1 MYRDDL
7 LEEQRKYYEPEEL
20 KKLWDH
26 LFQQYGYYDY
36 ITRMSSHYPEERSL
50 YVSFDDIDKFDPKF
64 SLYLLQNAEE
74 TLNEGNK
81 LLREYIASNTPNFTA
96 KDPNSII
103 VNIRVT
109 NLPETSDVKVEIR
122 NLRSINVGKLISIS
136 GIIRKNTEVMPRLY
150 NAAFQCVYCKTIT
163 YMLQQRGRLEEPER
177 CSNEECPN
185 EKNKPKFNLLVNE
198 SRFIDTQKIEIQE
211 NPENINGG
219 AQPLRLTVISE
230 DDIAGK
236 LFPGDRVSFDG
247 ILKAEQK
254 VYGGNLLTEF
264 STFLYTINYRKTTR
278 EMEEISISPA
288 EEQEI
293 IDLSRDPKIVDKLA
307 ASIAPSIYGL
317 EHIKK
322 TLALQMFGGVRK
334 TMKDGTTIRGDI
346 HILMVGDPGTA
357 KSQLLRYMSEI
368 SPRGVLAIGKGS
380 SAAGLTA
387 AAVRDDFGEGR
398 WTLEA
403 GALVLADNGFVAI
416 DEMDKMDDKD
426 TAAMHEAMEQQT
438 VTISK
443 AGIMATLKSRC
454 SVLAAANPKNGR
466 YDENEDFMSQINFPP
481 PLVSRFDVIFRL
493 VDKPDLKRDEE
504 LAEHVLNAHRL
515 GEIYRSQEISN
526 IQLETIENEE
536 NYEPPLEREIF
547 RKYVAYA
554 KSHIFPKMS
563 EDAMAFLKEEYVRTR
578 NSGSTSGRFKAVPIT
593 ARQLESTIRLAEA
606 AAKARLSEV
615 VTLDDAI
622 LAKNIVESY
631 LRDVSS
637 DKNGLD
643 IDVLETGM
651 SSSKRSDI
659 ELILDIIRDL
669 KEMRKGVAPL
679 EESVVEEARN
689 RGMSKEDALKAI
701 KMGRSSSIFYSPQ
714 DKHIDKV

>member
-20 KKLWDH
+20 RKLWDH
-26 LFQQYGYYDY
+26 LFQQYGYYDS

-50 YVSFDDIDKFDPKF
+50 YVSFDDIDKFDPRF

-81 LLREYIASNTPNFTA
+81 LLREYIASSTPNFTA

-103 VNIRVT
+103 VNIRIT
-109 NLPETSDVKVEIR
+109 SLPETSDVKVEIR
-122 NLRSINVGKLISIS
+122 NLRSINVGKLISIT

-150 NAAFQCVYCKTIT
+150 NAAFQCVYCRAIT
-163 YMLQQRGRLEEPER
+163 YMLQQRGRLEEPEI
-177 CSNEECPN
+177 CSNDDCPN

-264 STFLYTINYRKTTR
+264 STFLYTVNYRKTTK
-278 EMEEISISPA
+278 EMEEINISPA
-288 EEQEI
+288 EEEEI
-293 IDLSRDPKIVDKLA
+293 LKLSKDPAIVDKLA
-307 ASIAPSIYGL
+307 GSIAPSIYGL

-466 YDENEDFMSQINFPP
+466 YDENEEFMSQINFPP

-493 VDKPDLKRDEE
+493 IDKPDQKRDEE

-536 NYEPPLEREIF
+536 DYEPPLEREMF

-554 KSHIFPKMS
+554 KSHIFPRMT

-578 NSGSTSGRFKAVPIT
+578 NSGTSDGRFRAVPIT

-631 LRDVSS
+631 LKDVSS
-637 DKNGLD
+637 DRNGLD
-643 IDVLETGM
+643 IDMLETGM

-659 ELILDIIRDL
+659 ERILDIIRDL
-669 KEMRKGVAPL
+669 KDMKKGMAPL
-679 EESVVEEARN
+679 EDDVIGEAET
-689 RGMSKEDALKAI
+689 RGMSREDAVKAI
-701 KMGRSSSIFYSPQ
+701 KMGRNSSIFYSPQ

>member
-1 MYRDDL
+1 MINDDL
-7 LEEQRKYYEPEEL
+7 SEQQKKYYETEEL
-20 KKLWDH
+20 FKLWDH
-26 LFQQYGYYDY
+26 LFQQYGYFDD
-36 ITRMSSHYPEERSL
+36 ITEMSSHYPEERSL
-50 YVSFDDIDKFDPKF
+50 YVSFDDIDKFDPRF

-74 TLNEGNK
+74 TINAGNT
-81 LLREYIASNTPNFTA
+81 LLREYISASSPNFTA
-96 KDPNSII
+96 RDKNSII
-103 VNIRVT
+103 VNIRIT
-109 NLPETSDVKVEIR
+109 NLPETSDVKIEIR

-150 NAAFQCVYCKTIT
+150 NAAFECAYCGHINYKI
-163 YMLQQRGRLEEPER
+163 QHKGKLEEPDT
-177 CSNEECPN
+177 CSNEDCPN
-185 EKNKPKFNLLVNE
+185 EKNKPRFDLLLSE

-219 AQPLRLTVISE
+219 AQPLRLTVIVE

-264 STFLYTINYRKTTR
+264 STFLYTINFRKTLK
-278 EMEEISISPA
+278 ELEEINITPS
-288 EEQEI
+288 EEEEI
-293 IDLSRDPKIVDKLA
+293 KALSRDPRIIEKLA
-307 ASIAPSIYGL
+307 SSIAPSIYGL
-317 EHIKK
+317 ENIKK

-334 TMKDGTTIRGDI
+334 VMKDGTTIRGDI

-387 AAVRDDFGEGR
+387 AAVRDEFGEGR

-466 YDENEDFMSQINFPP
+466 YDESEDFMSQVNFPP

-493 VDKPDLKRDEE
+493 IDKPDRKHDEE

-515 GEIYRSQEISN
+515 GEIYRSQENSN
-526 IQLETIENEE
+526 IELPDLQDETA
-536 NYEPPLEREIF
+536 YEPPIGRELF

-554 KSHIFPKMS
+554 KSHIFPRMT
-563 EDAMAFLKEEYVRTR
+563 EDAMEYLKEEYVRTR
-578 NSGSTSGRFKAVPIT
+578 GTGGTNGRFRAVPIT

-606 AAKARLSEV
+606 AAKARLSDV

-622 LAKNIVESY
+622 LAKSIVDSY
-631 LRDVSS
+631 LKDVSS
-637 DKNGLD
+637 DRGGVD
-643 IDVLETGM
+643 IDMLETGL
-651 SSSKRSDI
+651 SSAKRSDI
-659 ELILDIIRDL
+659 ENIIDIINDL
-669 KEMRKGVAPL
+669 KDMKKGLSPL
-679 EESVVEEARN
+679 ETEVVEEAVA
-689 RGMSKEDALKAI
+689 RGIKREDAIRAI
-701 KMGRSSSIFYSPQ
+701 KMGRNSSIFYSPQ